1 MALGYLTPRII
12 DDVSRGRPDEAGP
25 AYALNVVGCV
35 LGPLAASYLL
45 LPFLGAA
52 GSIVVLALPLMACAF
67 LMRGDLGAQAR
78 IGTGAA
84 MAGLAGCAALAN
96 VSYENPCALTDRRCE
111 VRRDHAATV
120 VSTGEGMA
128 KRMFVNGVGMTHLT
142 TITKYMAHLP
152 LAHHRGAPRSA
163 LVICFG
169 MGTTYRSM
177 LSWGVTTTSVE
188 LVPGVRDAFGYYFDD
203 APAQIA
209 DPRGSVVIDDGRRF
223 LNRTRDMY
231 DVIVVDPP
239 PPVEAAGSSL
249 LYSREFQEAVRSRL
263 KPGGIYQTWFPGGEP
278 RIAAALARAVVDVF
292 PHVRAFRSIEGWGV
306 HFLASAEPIDH
317 LGAREI
323 LERLP
328 ARARADLAEWSGER
342 TVADMERVVASELP
356 VQALMSDRRSVVI
369 TDDRPYNEYFFLR
382 RTLGPS

>member
-1 MALGYLTPRII
+1 VNA
-12 DDVSRGRPDEAGP
+12 
-25 AYALNVVGCV
+25 
-35 LGPLAASYLL
+35 
-45 LPFLGAA
+45 
-52 GSIVVLALPLMACAF
+52 
-67 LMRGDLGAQAR
+67 
-78 IGTGAA
+78 
-84 MAGLAGCAALAN
+84 
-96 VSYENPCALTDRRCE
+96 SYENPCADIHQRCE

-120 VSTGEGMA
+120 ISTGEGMG
-128 KRMFVNGVGMTHLT
+128 KRMLVNGVGMTHLT

-152 LAHHRGAPRSA
+152 LAHHRGPPRSA

-177 LSWGVTTTSVE
+177 LSWGVTTTAVE

-203 APAQIA
+203 ASAQIA

-278 RIAAALARAVVDVF
+278 RIAAALARAVVDTF

-306 HFLASAEPIDH
+306 HFLASAEPLDH
-317 LGAREI
+317 LSAREI

-328 ARARADLAEWSGER
+328 PRARVDLAEWSGER
-342 TVADMERVVASELP
+342 TAADMERVIASELP
-356 VQALMSDRRSVVI
+356 VEALMTDRRSVVI